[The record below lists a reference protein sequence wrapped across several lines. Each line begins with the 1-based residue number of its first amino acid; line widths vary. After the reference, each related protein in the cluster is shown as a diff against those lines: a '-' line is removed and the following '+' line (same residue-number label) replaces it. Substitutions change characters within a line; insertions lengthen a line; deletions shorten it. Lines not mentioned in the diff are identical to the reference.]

1 MSGALNYANALFSLS
16 EELGVSEAVLRDVA
30 LTAEILKK
38 NPDYLKLADTP
49 AVSVPEKLS
58 LLDGAFSSL
67 EESVLNLVKI
77 LAEKHSVYLFSEIA
91 KEYASLYNESRGIF
105 EAEAVTASALTAEN
119 SDKLKE
125 KLEQLTGKTIIIKNT
140 VDKSVL
146 GGIKLRYMGR
156 ELDGTLKGRLSLI
169 EKSLKNT
176 IL

>member
-1 MSGALNYANALFSLS
+1 MSNARNYAEALFSLS
-16 EELGVSEAVLRDVA
+16 EELNVSEAVLADVLA
-30 LTAEILKK
+30 ASQILKE

-49 AVSVPEKLS
+49 AISVTEKLS

-67 EESVLNLVKI
+67 EVSVLNLLKI

-91 KEYASLYNESRGIF
+91 KEYALLYNEARGIF
-105 EAEAVTASALTAEN
+105 EAEAVTAAALSSE
-119 SDKLKE
+119 SIDKLKE
-125 KLEQLTGKTIIIKNT
+125 KLEKLTGKTIIIKNT

-156 ELDGTLKGRLSLI
+156 ELDGTLKGRLCAI

>member
-1 MSGALNYANALFSLS
+1 MSNARNYAEALFSLS
-16 EELGVSEAVLRDVA
+16 EELSVSEAVLRDVA
-30 LTAEILKK
+30 LTAEILKE

-49 AVSVPEKLS
+49 AISVTEKLS

-67 EESVLNLVKI
+67 EESVLNLLKI

-105 EAEAVTASALTAEN
+105 EAEVVTATALTSEN
-119 SDKLKE
+119 SGKLKE
-125 KLEQLTGKTIIIKNT
+125 KLEKLTGKTIIIKNT